1 MFYGVINESKELYK
15 RPDISQL
22 KKYKGV
28 IIGEIHSGKMISYY
42 KSLINTLKPEY
53 FISELAHEDI
63 VLSKEELKERLDK
76 ATNGEFLKNIPDYQD
91 NYEIYKLAYDCG
103 VKLIGCDLENGKY
116 KSADEEMK
124 TRESF
129 MLSRINKYSKHKFI
143 CQIGDF
149 HLRSIP
155 IDEDFCKTMKQ
166 SATDD
171 TGNRGYSIYVH
182 FASSIWKKYNNSKD
196 VIISREPTE
205 YNSELEYL
213 QKKEE

>member
-1 MFYGVINESKELYK
+1 MFYGVINESKNLYK
-15 RPDISQL
+15 RPDISEL
-22 KKYKGV
+22 RKYRGV
-28 IIGEIHSGKMISYY
+28 IVGEIHSGKMISYY

-63 VLSKEELKERLDK
+63 VLSQEELKDRLDK
-76 ATNGEFLKNIPDYQD
+76 TTNGEFLKNIPDYQD

-103 VKLIGCDLENGKY
+103 VKLIGCDLENDKF
-116 KSADEEMK
+116 KNADDEMK

-143 CQIGDF
+143 CQLGDF

-155 IDEDFCKTMKQ
+155 IDEDFCKVMKQ

-171 TGNRGYSIYVH
+171 TGNRGYPIYVH
-182 FASSIWKKYNNSKD
+182 FASSIWNTFHNSKD
-196 VIISREPTE
+196 IIISREPGE
-205 YNSELEYL
+205 YNRELEYL